1 MIKGGLIL
9 IKKINRIKNIASYK
23 DFEGTSINEFKRFNI
38 MYGENGSGKTVL
50 SKLVSLCSEIED
62 QDIKIDI
69 YDNLFDGQ
77 SVVDFELNGN
87 STKLKKGSFLS
98 EKIYVFNSL
107 FVSNY
112 LYDGNSMNTRRFS
125 TNDNAVTRIESP
137 NIKKL
142 KERNKELSREI
153 GKTEKEGLKKES
165 IDLSARIEGVSKS
178 IRDEW
183 NSQKSLKG
191 KNLVKP
197 ENNYNSSFREKNT
210 IQKDIDKHIKEL
222 ELSQRDDFNNDLRL
236 LNGLKKDKL
245 SSVIKEIYD
254 DVNTEIK
261 IVAQQKI
268 IGKIKNQ
275 NTKKIIGNA
284 TSWFED
290 GLKLL
295 ISTKENDNLQ
305 CPLCDSNIESR
316 IDAIITDY
324 QGYFDESLKELQLKL
339 EQHLEVIKVD
349 RKRLSNR
356 DEVTLNNLIS
366 KYKGAI
372 DKEIFEIEQC
382 DTEKIDK
389 LFQNVENDINTKL
402 KDYKYSVVTDL
413 SESVEVL
420 DSYNIFLSSFI
431 ESKSVISDYIASGT
445 STGRIES
452 KLRSLFYE
460 KFSEQVSKNTE
471 LQEPIVR
478 LKEIESLKI
487 RKQTEQEENL
497 RKIDEEIRKLQVES
511 ERVNEYLIKLNI
523 SNFKVSIEN
532 QLTVV
537 YTEGKSKNSLKHSL
551 SEGEKTTLAFAYFLS
566 KMSYEVGKE
575 NYKDYIVFID
585 DPISSIDEDRMF
597 NTANMI
603 YKEFETIKQ
612 MFISSHSFK
621 FLRIMNNFLKFYN
634 RRKRP
639 EHQEMNVYKV
649 RYNGGSEIINL
660 PEEIAFFTTLYYSKL
675 QLLIKYLDNDSLTE
689 DEKKSTPNAV
699 RIVLESFLSFKFGY
713 LKGNNYGITPGM
725 RELFEAVKN
734 EDDTIFDNLVEVD
747 GINKSNWKAKLDYLF
762 IRYTDM
768 FSHGN
773 PAAVVN
779 DEPPT
784 TDAELR
790 KFCETTI
797 SLIKFLDGIHFSV
810 SLNNC
815 VSEIG

>member
-1 MIKGGLIL
+1 MIKR
-9 IKKINRIKNIASYK
+9 INRIRNIASYK
-23 DFEGTSINEFKRFNI
+23 DFKGTSINEFKRFNI
-38 MYGENGSGKTVL
+38 IYGENGSGKTVL

-62 QDIKIDI
+62 PDIKIDI

-77 SVVDFELNGN
+77 SVVDFDLNGN
-87 STKLKKGSFLS
+87 LVKLKKNSFPS

-112 LYDGNSMNTRRFS
+112 LYDGNSTNTRRFS
-125 TNDNAVTRIESP
+125 TNDSAVTRIESP
-137 NIKKL
+137 SIKKL
-142 KERNKELSREI
+142 KERNKEHSREI
-153 GKTEKEGLKKES
+153 GKTEKEGLRKEI
-165 IDLSARIEGVSKS
+165 IDLSARIQGVSKS

-197 ENNYNSSFREKNT
+197 ENNYNSSFREINI
-210 IQKDIDKHIKEL
+210 IQKDIEKHIKEL
-222 ELSQRDDFNNDLRL
+222 ELSQRNDFNNDLQL

-245 SSVIKEIYD
+245 SSAIKEIYG
-254 DVNTEIK
+254 DVNIEIK
-261 IVAQQKI
+261 NVAQQKI
-268 IGKIKNQ
+268 V
-275 NTKKIIGNA
+275 KKIQKHNTEKIVGNA

-295 ISTKENDNLQ
+295 ISTKENGNLQ
-305 CPLCDSNIESR
+305 CPLCDLNIESR

-339 EQHLEVIKVD
+339 EQHLEVIKED

-366 KYKGAI
+366 KYKVAI
-372 DKEIFEIEQC
+372 GKEFSAIEQC
-382 DTEKIDK
+382 DADEIDK
-389 LFQNVENDINTKL
+389 LFLNVENDINAKL
-402 KDYKYSVVTDL
+402 KDYKYSAVTDL
-413 SESVEVL
+413 SEFLQVL
-420 DSYNIFLSSFI
+420 DSYNKFLSSFN
-431 ESKSVISDYIASGT
+431 ESKSTIRNYISSRT
-445 STGRIES
+445 TTGKIES

-460 KFSEQVSKNTE
+460 KFSEQVSKNTK
-471 LQEPIVR
+471 LPEPIAR

-487 RKQTEQEENL
+487 KKEKEQEENL

-523 SNFKVSIEN
+523 SKFKVSIKN

-537 YTEGKSKNSLKHSL
+537 YTEGVAKNSLKHSL

-575 NYKDYIVFID
+575 NYKDYIVFMD

-603 YKEFETIKQ
+603 YEEFETIKQ

-634 RRKRP
+634 RKKKP
-639 EHQEMNVYKV
+639 EQQEMNVYKA
-649 RYNGGSEIINL
+649 RYNNGSEIINL

-675 QLLIKYLDNDSLTE
+675 QLLIKYLENDSLTE
-689 DEKKSTPNAV
+689 DEKKSIPNAV

-713 LKGNNYGITPGM
+713 LKGNKYGITPGM
-725 RELFEAVKN
+725 RELFEAVKE
-734 EDDTIFDNLVEVD
+734 EDDATFENLVEVD
-747 GINKSNWKAKLDYLF
+747 GINKSNWKDKLDYLF

-784 TDAELR
+784 TDVELR
-790 KFCETTI
+790 KFCGTTI
-797 SLIKFLDGIHFSV
+797 SLIKFLDGIHFNI
-810 SLNNC
+810 SLVNC